1 MGTIK
6 KLLLILPLVFL
17 LCFVYYCR
25 KKAQV
30 EKIIEDGVEVV
41 INHLEPYKIDGE
53 FLKFTLTEEL
63 IIDTERN
70 EVAATGLTDMAHFDV
85 DSEGS
90 IYCLNDTS
98 NKDFIFKFD
107 KNGKFITSFGT
118 KGQGPGELNR
128 SYHLELNHQSQ
139 IVVTDYLARKL
150 LFYDKQGDFIKTIA
164 VNFMP
169 ISAHPLSNGKYLVWY
184 QITGDGT
191 DEYVIQT
198 PLSLRNSS
206 LEEIKE
212 LDRYKLPNYRV
223 TGKRRGTD
231 PLFSWAISK
240 RYIFIGN
247 EIRNGEIWVF
257 DLEGNL
263 VRKIKKPYNPVS
275 VPEEY
280 KKERLNGIKFQAM
293 KDATYFPESFPPF
306 QGIFADDTD
315 RLYVMTFEKD
325 ADTGEYIFDLFN
337 SDGFYVG
344 RSTID
349 AMFRNGIVVAK
360 VIENH
365 LYCVSEKDSGYKKLV
380 VYKMRW
386 E

>member
-1 MGTIK
+1 MNKVI
-6 KLLLILPLVFL
+6 LLISILSLFFSCGP
-17 LCFVYYCR
+17 
-25 KKAQV
+25 KQEEV
-30 EKIIEDGVEVV
+30 ERIMEDRVEVIV
-41 INHLEPYKIDGE
+41 NHLEPYK
-53 FLKFTLTEEL
+53 LKGVSSTFTLEKEL
-63 IIDTERN
+63 VIDTERN
-70 EVAATGLTDMAHFDV
+70 DVAATGLTDLAHFDI

-90 IYCLNDTS
+90 IYCLNETS

-128 SYHLELNHQSQ
+128 PYHLELNHQGQ

-150 LFYDKQGDFIKTIA
+150 LFYDKQGDFIKA
-164 VNFMP
+164 LANNLMA
-169 ISAHPLSNGKYLVWY
+169 ISTHSLSNGKYLIWY
-184 QITGDGT
+184 QITGEST
-191 DEYVIQT
+191 DEYIVQT

-240 RYIFIGN
+240 RYIFIAN
-247 EIRNGEIWVF
+247 EIRNYEIWVF

-263 VRKIKKPYNPVS
+263 VRKIRKPYNPVS
-275 VPEEY
+275 VTDEY
-280 KKERLNGIKFQAM
+280 KEERLNGIKFKKM
-293 KDATYFPESFPPF
+293 KDATFFPENFPPF

-315 RLYVMTFEKD
+315 RLYVMTYEKD
-325 ADTGEYIFDLFN
+325 ADKGEYIFDIF
-337 SDGFYVG
+337 SPDGFYVG
-344 RSTID
+344 RNTIN
-349 AMFRNGIVVAK
+349 AMYRNGVVAAQ

-365 LYCVSEKDSGYKKLV
+365 LYCLSEKDSGYTELT
-380 VYKMRW
+380 VYRMNW

>member
-1 MGTIK
+1 MK
-6 KLLLILPLVFL
+6 KLVFL
-17 LCFVYYCR
+17 MIILSLSFCCGQ
-25 KKAQV
+25 KQDEV
-30 EKIIEDGVEVV
+30 ERIIEDGVEVV
-41 INHLEPYKIDGE
+41 INHLEPYKVDGE
-53 FLKFTLTEEL
+53 SSTFTLIEEL
-63 IIDTERN
+63 VIDTERN
-70 EVAATGLTDMAHFDV
+70 DVAATGLTDLSQFDI

-90 IYCLNDTS
+90 IYCLNETS

-107 KNGKFITSFGT
+107 KNGKFIISFGT

-128 SYHLELNHQSQ
+128 PYHLGLNNQEQ

-150 LFYDKQGDFIKTIA
+150 LFYDKQGNFIKAIA
-164 VNFMP
+164 VNFMA
-169 ISAHPLSNGKYLVWY
+169 ISTHPLSDGKYLIWY

-191 DEYVIQT
+191 DEYVAQT

-231 PLFSWAISK
+231 PLFSWAISNE
-240 RYIFIGN
+240 YIFIAN
-247 EIRNGEIWVF
+247 EIRNDEIWAF

-275 VPEEY
+275 VPEKY

-293 KDATYFPESFPPF
+293 KDATYFPENFPPF

-315 RLYVMTFEKD
+315 RLYVMTHEKD
-325 ADTGEYIFDLFN
+325 ADTEDYIFDIFS

-344 RSTID
+344 RNTIN
-349 AMFRNGIVVAK
+349 AMFRNGVVVAQ
-360 VIENH
+360 VRGNH
-365 LYCVSEKDSGYKKLV
+365 LYCVSEKDSGYKELT
-380 VYKMRW
+380 VYRMKW

>member
-1 MGTIK
+1 MK
-6 KLLLILPLVFL
+6 KLVFL
-17 LCFVYYCR
+17 ILILSLFFYCAP
-25 KKAQV
+25 KQDGV
-30 EKIIEDGVEVV
+30 ERIIEDGVEVAV
-41 INHLEPYKIDGE
+41 NHLEPYKIDGE
-53 FLKFTLTEEL
+53 LSTFTLTEEL
-63 IIDTERN
+63 VIDTERN
-70 EVAATGLTDMAHFDV
+70 DVAAKGLTDLSQFDI

-90 IYCLNDTS
+90 IYCLDDTS

-107 KNGKFITSFGT
+107 KSGKFITSFGT
-118 KGQGPGELNR
+118 KGQGPGELNQP
-128 SYHLELNHQSQ
+128 YHLGLNYREQ

-150 LFYDKQGDFIKTIA
+150 LFYDKQGNFIKAIDI
-164 VNFMP
+164 NFMA

-191 DEYVIQT
+191 DEYAIQT

-212 LDRYKLPNYRV
+212 LDRYKLPNYRI

-231 PLFSWAISK
+231 PLFSWAIPK
-240 RYIFIGN
+240 RYIFIAN
-247 EIRNGEIWVF
+247 ETRNGEIWVF

-280 KKERLNGIKFQAM
+280 KKERLNGIKFQEI
-293 KDATYFPESFPPF
+293 KDTTYFPESFPSF
-306 QGIFADDTD
+306 QGIFAGDTD

-325 ADTGEYIFDLFN
+325 AETNEYSFDLFN
-337 SDGFYVG
+337 PDGFYVG
-344 RSTID
+344 RRTID
-349 AMFRNGIVVAK
+349 VMFRNGIVVAK
-360 VIENH
+360 IIENH
-365 LYCVSEKDSGYKKLV
+365 LYCASEKDSGYKELT
-380 VYKMRW
+380 VYRMNW